1 MKRSFKATIKQGFR
15 AAMSS
20 VLIAGILFGGGVSL
34 TSCIKDNSSKQ
45 ASSKNDI
52 TTSDV
57 VPVDTDSINPKEE
70 LYTLNYNIVNNT
82 KYDNFKYDYAMYTYE
97 NESPVVKLN
106 GRTEIGGQETYAEVT
121 YDIDESTYESLE
133 GLSIQIEKQDD
144 GTYKFSND
152 YNYLKNSDKAM
163 VNEIIE
169 EISKTT
175 PASTNEKTYQE
186 NVHDVLSYL
195 RKKDNKVTIS
205 GIYFNKRY
213 NSSCYYYGY
222 IYVEDKE
229 QPENG
234 YYVCKYK
241 FIIKQ
246 LVDYAEKIT
255 AEDGSD
261 EYIFNQDRAY
271 SIQMLNDT
279 KEQITFSESEY
290 LDFIN
295 TQKSEPTYEN
305 RGFERSAMQL
315 IYRYPVGYDKTSE
328 R

>member
-20 VLIAGILFGGGVSL
+20 VLIAGVLFGGGVSL
-34 TSCIKDNSSKQ
+34 TSCIKDNSSKP

-70 LYTLNYNIVNNT
+70 LYTLNYNIINNT
-82 KYDNFKYDYAMYTYE
+82 KYDNFEYDYAMYTYE

-163 VNEIIE
+163 VNGIIE

-205 GIYFNKRY
+205 GIYFNKRV

-222 IYVEDKE
+222 AYVEDKE

-234 YYVCKYK
+234 YSVSKYK

-246 LVDYAEKIT
+246 LVDYADKIT
-255 AEDGSD
+255 AEDGSA

-271 SIQMLNDT
+271 SIQIYNDT
-279 KEQITFSESEY
+279 REQITFSESEY

-295 TQKSEPTYEN
+295 TQKSDPAYEN
-305 RGFERSAMQL
+305 RSFEHNAMQL
-315 IYRYPVGYDKTSE
+315 IHHFPIGYDKTSE